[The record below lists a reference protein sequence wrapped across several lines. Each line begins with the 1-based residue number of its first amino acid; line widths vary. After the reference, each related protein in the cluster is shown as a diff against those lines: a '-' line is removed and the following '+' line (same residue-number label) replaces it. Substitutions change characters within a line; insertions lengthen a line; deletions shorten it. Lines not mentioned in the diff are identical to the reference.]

1 MGHHLIYTNMG
12 DDTYASNQCI
22 SYVGRTNPKGAGKG
36 QMINLVGDCLNVG
49 KILHETLHGLGLKLY
64 FQGFFI
70 VIPSS
75 GAAHEHMR
83 WDREVHVKILEQNML
98 QGAKKNF
105 AVTSTRSVADPYSTF
120 GTPFDYQS
128 VMHYVVLKW
137 QHKGFLFNQS
147 INQSLFWPTATHD
160 FPRTEDFQG
169 SHTTIQIGNTSQKQ
183 KTGVTG
189 DLTGTGRL
197 SYTSWVQWC

>member
-12 DDTYASNQCI
+12 DDTYASNLCV
-22 SYVGRTNPKGAGKG
+22 SYVGRVNPKGAGKG

-137 QHKGFLFNQS
+137 QHKGFLFNKS
-147 INQSLFWPTATHD
+147 FLH
-160 FPRTEDFQG
+160 RV
-169 SHTTIQIGNTSQKQ
+169 TTKHFFL
-183 KTGVTG
+183 
-189 DLTGTGRL
+189 DLL
-197 SYTSWVQWC
+197 KLISCFFF